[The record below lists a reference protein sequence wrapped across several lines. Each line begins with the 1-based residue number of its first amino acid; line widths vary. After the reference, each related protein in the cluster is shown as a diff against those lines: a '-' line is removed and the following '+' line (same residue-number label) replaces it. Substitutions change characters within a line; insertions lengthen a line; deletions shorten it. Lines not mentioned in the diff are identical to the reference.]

1 MEDKWG
7 GLQQR
12 GWIEGRVEEGMKGE
26 EEEGGS
32 RGRRKKGRI
41 DEGEGEGQ

>member
-1 MEDKWG
+1 MEDNWG

-12 GWIEGRVEEGMKGE
+12 GWIAGRVEEGMKGE

-32 RGRRKKGRI
+32 RGRRKKGRT